1 MKDQLIEPRS
11 KGALT
16 QRRVQQPWPNGREFK
31 ILSIDGG
38 GIKGIF
44 PAMLLAEI
52 EERYLSGGSVAEH
65 FDLITGT
72 STGGIIALGLSIG
85 VPARAIAG
93 LYTEHGGEIFPAPRF
108 GWLGRKWQ
116 ACRDLAQYRYDR
128 TVLAELLS
136 NTFGDR
142 KLGDAKSRLCIPSCD
157 GRFGDVYVFKTTH
170 HSDFKK
176 DRHERMTTVAMATA
190 AAPTYFQP
198 LDSGG
203 YRFVDGGL
211 WANNP
216 IMVGV
221 VDALSCFD
229 LNRHEVR
236 VLSLGCGDDP
246 YTVSDRMMKW
256 GGLLA
261 WKKVINGA
269 IAFQSQNAL
278 GQARLL
284 LGAERVLRVSP
295 ELVMPP
301 IELDDWNRAKSELPG
316 AALSSFQV
324 HGEMIRAL
332 FLRQRRGSTPFPRT
346 VGLRV

>member
-1 MKDQLIEPRS
+1 MSAQPIEPRS

-16 QRRVQQPWPNGREFK
+16 HRRMQQPWPKEREFK

-52 EERYLSGGSVAEH
+52 EERYLGGGTVAEH

-85 VPARAIAG
+85 MPARDIAN
-93 LYTEHGGEIFPAPRF
+93 LYIEHGHAIFPSPRW
-108 GWLGRKWQ
+108 GLAGRSL
-116 ACRDLAQYRYDR
+116 RIVRGLAQHRYDR
-128 TVLAELLS
+128 TALMTLLEG
-136 NTFGDR
+136 TFGER
-142 KLGDAKSRLCIPSCD
+142 RYGEASCRLCIPSCD
-157 GRFGDVYVFKTTH
+157 GRHGDVYVFKTPH
-170 HSDFKK
+170 HPDFEK
-176 DRHERMTTVAMATA
+176 DQHERMTTIAAATA

-229 LNRHEVR
+229 LDRHQVR
-236 VLSLGCGDDP
+236 VLSLGCGDET
-246 YTVSDRMMKW
+246 YTVSDRMVKW
-256 GGLLA
+256 GGLLSWRKA
-261 WKKVINGA
+261 ISGA
-269 IAFQSQNAL
+269 IAFQSRNAL
-278 GQARLL
+278 GQASLL
-284 LGAERVLRVSP
+284 LGAERVLRVIP
-295 ELVMPP
+295 ELVTPP
-301 IELDDWNRAKSELPG
+301 IELDDWHRASSELPD
-316 AALSSFQV
+316 AALSAFRV
-324 HGEMIRAL
+324 HGEAIRES
-332 FLRQRRGSTPFPRT
+332 FLSQKS
-346 VGLRV
+346 